1 VFESADS
8 RNRVQS
14 CLSDLMKT
22 STEFQR
28 LSQSIMEQVA
38 QKVVPLVLVEAVELL
53 TQLSFN
59 LSDSEYAAL
68 DADDPWVSDLLQRME
83 EHLGW
88 LQSLLTSQ
96 NYESLTH
103 AVLGMV
109 AKRVEALLLQKRF
122 NQLGGLLLEKDVRNI
137 VSYTANL
144 SQRTVRDKFA
154 RLSQMA
160 TLLNL
165 ESPGEVVD
173 YWGENAD
180 SMMWRLT
187 PFEVKRVLK
196 LRVEFLAADVD
207 ELNL

>member
-1 VFESADS
+1 
-8 RNRVQS
+8 
-14 CLSDLMKT
+14 MKT

>member
-1 VFESADS
+1 
-8 RNRVQS
+8 
-14 CLSDLMKT
+14 LSDLMKT

-196 LRVEFLAADVD
+196 LRVEFLASDVD